1 MNISNESFPSRTT
14 QGSLFL
20 KDQQSSWKSFL
31 DVINSSLIYSLGIGL
46 RPERRHF
53 APQLIDQQMRLLQ
66 QSGKQVKKKHIKK
79 ISNIYKCSELQ
90 FFGTST
96 ERQSELQTL
105 KK

>member
-1 MNISNESFPSRTT
+1 
-14 QGSLFL
+14 
-20 KDQQSSWKSFL
+20 
-31 DVINSSLIYSLGIGL
+31 
-46 RPERRHF
+46 
-53 APQLIDQQMRLLQ
+53 MRLLQ

>member
-1 MNISNESFPSRTT
+1 MNISNECFPSRTT

-20 KDQQSSWKSFL
+20 KDQQSSLKSFL
-31 DVINSSLIYSLGIGL
+31 DVINSSLIYILGIGL

-53 APQLIDQQMRLLQ
+53 APQLIDHRWDFSNSLENKL
-66 QSGKQVKKKHIKK
+66 KRNIKK